1 MKRLESMKET
11 LMNCVQGQLG
21 NLSSV
26 DTKELGE
33 AIDMIKDLSEAIY
46 YCTVTEAMHSTDQ
59 EKQHSQEKY
68 YPSMK
73 YRDMDRD
80 IGRMYYE
87 PSSIPT
93 HGYPIDIRDSRE
105 GRSPITRKTYM
116 EHKEL
121 HHGKEIQMQELDRYM
136 QELSHDIT
144 EMIQDSSPE
153 EKQMLQKKLS
163 ALANK
168 IV

>member
-1 MKRLESMKET
+1 
-11 LMNCVQGQLG
+11 MNCVSGE
-21 NLSSV
+21 LSNIAAV

-46 YCTVTEAMHSTDQ
+46 YCTVTEAMHGKEHRS
-59 EKQHSQEKY
+59 E
-68 YPSMK
+68 
-73 YRDMDRD
+73 RDMDREQ
-80 IGRMYYE
+80 GRMYYTPVE
-87 PSSIPT
+87 MSSYRPMET
-93 HGYPIDIRDSRE
+93 RDYRE
-105 GRSPITRKTYM
+105 GRSPITRKMYM

-121 HHGKEIQMQELDRYM
+121 HHGKEVQMHELDKYM
-136 QELSHDIT
+136 QELSRDLT
-144 EMIQDSSPE
+144 EMIEDSSLE